1 MDNYKEFADEKVR
14 GVVLN
19 LYSRELVIRR
29 GFFSPNNCSS
39 SEDINSTLEL
49 IKILI
54 ESKEARH
61 YSRYINQ
68 LADVIIG
75 NLHIIVSST
84 TVVVNNYRST
94 GYMIASCLDKTRT
107 LFDNFLN
114 DFNNEK

>member
-1 MDNYKEFADEKVR
+1 MDNYKEFADEKGR

-19 LYSRELVIRR
+19 FSSRELVIRR
-29 GFFSPNNCSS
+29 GFFSPNNCS

-68 LADVIIG
+68 LADVIVG

-94 GYMIASCLDKTRT
+94 GYMIASYLDKTRT